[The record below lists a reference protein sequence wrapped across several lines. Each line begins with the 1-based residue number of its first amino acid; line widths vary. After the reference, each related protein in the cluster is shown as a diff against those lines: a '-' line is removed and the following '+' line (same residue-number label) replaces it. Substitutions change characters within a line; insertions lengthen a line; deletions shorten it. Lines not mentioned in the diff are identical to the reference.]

1 MQVIF
6 VVYFFLRRCLT
17 IEDVFEVAAASFVQR
32 QQVRALGQVGD
43 LELGRQEVL
52 EDEGPLRV
60 PLDHVESLSALEGL
74 AEDGSRTPGD
84 EVRRPRSHLLESGK
98 RVRVVESSRDDSQKR
113 VSDDVVQTLM

>member
-32 QQVRALGQVGD
+32 QQVRALGQVGN

-60 PLDHVESLSALEGL
+60 PLDHV
-74 AEDGSRTPGD
+74 
-84 EVRRPRSHLLESGK
+84 
-98 RVRVVESSRDDSQKR
+98 
-113 VSDDVVQTLM
+113 